1 MCDKGLCD
9 SCCHV
14 VSVVDR
20 KNSRK
25 GHLRFL
31 TVCVRV
37 HDKDGSD
44 ECEVMD
50 EPVDECIHYEPWD

>member
-1 MCDKGLCD
+1 M
-9 SCCHV
+9 
-14 VSVVDR
+14 VSAVDR

-25 GHLRFL
+25 GHLAFL
-31 TVCVRV
+31 TGCVRV

-50 EPVDECIHYEPWD
+50 EPVDECIYYEPWD